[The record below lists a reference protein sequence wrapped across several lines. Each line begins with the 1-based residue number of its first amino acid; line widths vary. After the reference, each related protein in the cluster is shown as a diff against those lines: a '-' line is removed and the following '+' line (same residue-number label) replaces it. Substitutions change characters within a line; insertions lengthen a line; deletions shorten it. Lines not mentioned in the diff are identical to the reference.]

1 MSYVNLNY
9 HLITATKER
18 KAFITAEIRERL
30 VKYIGGIIRNLDGAL
45 IEANGP
51 EDHLHMA
58 VILNARHTVSDVM
71 REIKAH
77 SSGWVHETFPGLRV
91 FGWQDGY
98 AAFSV
103 SHSQLPA
110 VVEYIRR
117 QLEHHHK
124 MTFEEELAKLL
135 KLHAVEFDPKYLLG

>member
-1 MSYVNLNY
+1 
-9 HLITATKER
+9 
-18 KAFITAEIRERL
+18 
-30 VKYIGGIIRNLDGAL
+30 
-45 IEANGP
+45 
-51 EDHLHMA
+51 MA
-58 VILNARHTVSDVM
+58 AILNARHAISDVM

-77 SSGWVHETFPGLRV
+77 SSGWVHETFPDLRV

-103 SHSQLPA
+103 SHSQLPV

-124 MTFEEELAKLL
+124 MTFEEE
-135 KLHAVEFDPKYLLG
+135 